1 MPMSANNNKNRGE
14 EKMVG
19 FETML
24 FDYNEGLTR
33 LGINHPYITGYGFF
47 MDIIATAILM
57 FGFEKIV
64 VESGILNK
72 YEKYT
77 PLFVMTAIIVIPI
90 VVGIYFHE
98 YGEVLLFTAF
108 VLVVFAIAIFD
119 IFEDFRVYLDEKF
132 GWFF

>member
-1 MPMSANNNKNRGE
+1 
-14 EKMVG
+14 MVG

-33 LGINHPYITGYGFF
+33 MGIHHHYITGFDFF
-47 MDIIATAILM
+47 MNIILTAILM

-64 VESGILNK
+64 VERGILDK

-77 PLFVMTAIIVIPI
+77 PLFVMSVLVVIPI

-98 YGEVLLFTAF
+98 YGVVLLFTAF
-108 VLVVFAIAIFD
+108 VLIVLAVAIFD
-119 IFEDFRVYLDEKF
+119 IFESFRAYLNEKF
-132 GWFF
+132 GWIF